1 MKGYSIEEKRSGELA
16 FRGMSE
22 KAQNYYNENEVG
34 LVEVAG
40 YKTGYEEDERRYA
53 ITGEGRDDE
62 WLTLKEVE
70 SYFEEMYDELNE
82 SLEYG
87 EE

>member
-1 MKGYSIEEKRSGELA
+1 MKGYSIEEKRNGELA
-16 FRGMSE
+16 VRGLSE
-22 KAQNYYNENEVG
+22 KAQNYYNGNEVG

-40 YKTGYEEDERRYA
+40 YKTGYEEGERRYA

-70 SYFEEMYDELNE
+70 EYFEEMQDEVE
-82 SLEYG
+82 AMMEDG
-87 EE
+87 E